1 MRQPWKQPAR
11 HTETNLSLPLT
22 GGMDGFLYSTAAGAQ
37 PFLELEGFEQ
47 RMEAILEFFPLFEL
61 KQKHSLSDYHG
72 FELGL
77 SLLLFILEKML
88 RHSPCTYE
96 DGEEFVCLLLPRL
109 LGRPLEEGE
118 GEQVAQRLLEELTN
132 RGSPFLY
139 RFCHPFTGREHQL
152 KFRLLEQRPI
162 NLWGED
168 TVSLRLTEKGLDLL
182 FKSRE
187 IYRDLQFSVMQLYLE
202 QQIRRGVFEEAIH
215 TVNELAVAVENLEEQ
230 CRKQRESVRRNVL
243 ESLSSREYERLLG
256 RMEEQLHREQEI
268 FASLKEL
275 VRETKQRLESG
286 SLKPENQRKLEKIS
300 ELGSALNLVAAR
312 HLELIRDRIDLE
324 NLVGQVLRDSIYQGL
339 MVRFHIKRE
348 FLGAVLQHNPPG
360 EILLRTLLWPQ
371 LKPNCSRL
379 LGPETFLAPQR
390 LLSRERERPL
400 EEEPEE
406 LDEAAWESYRQAEEE
421 RKERVITL
429 LQRFFR
435 VILEALRR
443 RESATVEELAAR
455 LLGPSPQRREA
466 AALVHLLLLLHQ
478 GRKIKALLP
487 WDYVPGDE
495 DLVEHAFYRLLQERV
510 ELARIGEIV
519 VESGTGVVKL
529 PFEMEISNLVFKKV
543 EEVGIQPQDRG
554 DFPGALEGASG

>member
-1 MRQPWKQPAR
+1 MKQPAKQ
-11 HTETNLSLPLT
+11 TEINLTLPLT
-22 GGMDGFLYSTAAGAQ
+22 GETEDFLSNTASQ
-37 PFLELEGFEQ
+37 ERPFLELEGFEQ
-47 RMEAILEFFPLFEL
+47 RMEAILEFFPLYEL
-61 KQKHSLSDYHG
+61 KGKHSLSEYHG

-96 DGEEFVCLLLPRL
+96 DGEEFICRLLPQL

-118 GEQVAQRLLEELTN
+118 GSQVAQRLLEELTN
-132 RGSPFLY
+132 RGSPFVY
-139 RFCHPFTGREHQL
+139 RFRHPSTGREHQL

-187 IYRDLQFSVMQLYLE
+187 IYRDLQFSVMQLYLD

-243 ESLSSREYERLLG
+243 DSLNSREYERLLG

-268 FASLKEL
+268 FESLKEL

-286 SLKPENQRKLEKIS
+286 SLKPETQRKLEKIS
-300 ELGSALNLVAAR
+300 ELGSALHRVAAR

-360 EILLRTLLWPQ
+360 EILVRTVLKPQ
-371 LKPNCSRL
+371 LKPRCARL

-390 LLSRERERPL
+390 LLSRERERPP
-400 EEEPEE
+400 EDEPEE
-406 LDEAAWESYRQAEEE
+406 LDEAAWESYRKAEEE
-421 RKERVITL
+421 RKERVINL
-429 LQRFFR
+429 LQHFFR
-435 VILEALRR
+435 VILEALRG
-443 RESATVEELAAR
+443 RESVTVEELGER
-455 LLGPSPQRREA
+455 LLGPTPQRREA

-478 GRKIKALLP
+478 GRKIKARLP

-495 DLVEHAFYRLLQERV
+495 DLVEYAFYRLLQERL

-519 VESGTGVVKL
+519 VEAGPGVVKL
-529 PFEMEISNLVFKKV
+529 PFDIEIRNLIFKKV
-543 EEVGIQPQDRG
+543 EEDGIQPQDRADLSG
-554 DFPGALEGASG
+554 AFERTPG